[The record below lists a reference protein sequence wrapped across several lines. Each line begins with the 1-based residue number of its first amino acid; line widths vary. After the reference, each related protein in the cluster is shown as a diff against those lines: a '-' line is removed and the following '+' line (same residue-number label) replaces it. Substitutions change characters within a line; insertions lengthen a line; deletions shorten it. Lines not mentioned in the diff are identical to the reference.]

1 MKGKPRKPQ
10 SQQDSAWKDMLNE
23 HFEQCIA
30 FFFPFIHTEIDWSRG
45 YVFLDK
51 ELTKLGRG
59 HAQGGKL
66 ADKLAKVWLKDG
78 DELWV
83 LIHAEV
89 QGQAGEDFNQ
99 RVYVYNYKIV
109 DRFGA
114 EVVSL
119 AIVTGH
125 VSGAELGR
133 YEVERW
139 GCRLLFEFPVAPI
152 EDWRGREAELLASG
166 NPFALVTLAQL
177 RVLEAKGDA
186 AKQYEAK
193 RGLIRLAFE
202 RGYERKQV
210 LSLLRFID
218 WVIALPEDLEYRLND
233 EIEELEEG
241 KKMPYVTSWERRAEK
256 RGLELGEK
264 RGEKRG
270 KKEGRIDVILL
281 LLEQRL
287 GEVED
292 DAREF
297 VGKLT
302 LRRLDDLA
310 VALLDFTEPADLE
323 KWLKRNNGKRRS
335 VKAKR

>member
-1 MKGKPRKPQ
+1 MKKKQRKPQ
-10 SQQDSAWKDMLNE
+10 SEQDSAWKDMLDE
-23 HFEQCIA
+23 HFELCIA
-30 FFFPFIHTEIDWSRG
+30 FFFPLIHAEIDWPRG

-83 LIHAEV
+83 LIHTEV
-89 QGQAGEDFNQ
+89 QGQAGEDFNR

-125 VSGAELGR
+125 IGAIELGR
-133 YEVERW
+133 YETERW
-139 GCRLLFEFPVAPI
+139 SCRLLFEFPVVKI
-152 EDWRGREAELLASG
+152 EDWRGGEAELLASD

-177 RVLEAKGDA
+177 RVLETKGDTA
-186 AKQYEAK
+186 RQYEAK
-193 RGLIRLAFE
+193 RELIRLAFE
-202 RGYERKQV
+202 RGYEREQV

-218 WVIALPEDLEYRLND
+218 WVIALPEDMEYRLED

-241 KKMPYVTSWERRAEK
+241 KRMPYVTSWERRAEK
-256 RGLELGEK
+256 RGLEQ
-264 RGEKRG
+264 GEKRG
-270 KKEGRIDVILL
+270 KKEGRIDLILL
-281 LLEQRL
+281 QLEQRL

-292 DAREF
+292 NVRELI
-297 VGKLT
+297 GKLT

-310 VALLDFTEPADLE
+310 VALLDFTKPADLE
-323 KWLKRNNGKRRS
+323 KWLKRNNGKRRG
-335 VKAKR
+335 VKARR